1 MTVIDL
7 LSKLIDQ
14 IPLLFF
20 IGITI
25 WWIRLDDEDDPSE
38 EAVGKLYE
46 HHVAEQQRVNATL
59 QLIAAIIGKRPRG

>member
-20 IGITI
+20 IGLTI
-25 WWIRLDDEDDPSE
+25 WWINSDDEDDPTE
-38 EAVGKLYE
+38 EAVGKLYAQ
-46 HHVAEQQRVNATL
+46 HGAERERVSATL
-59 QLIAAIIGKRPRG
+59 ELIAAIVRKRPR